1 MYKKVLLFFIIIST
15 QSILLP
21 CTTAIVSGKYTK
33 SGRPLLLKHR
43 DSGFEQNKLMF
54 FDDGKY
60 NYIGLVNSEEADV
73 KAVWGGVNSEG
84 FAIINSASYN
94 LKSDADTSKKEDMEG
109 VVMKLALEQCA
120 TVDDFKNMLLNMEKP
135 LGVEANFGVIDAKG
149 GAAYFETDNFSFNI
163 IDVNDKKNAPFGY
176 VIRTN
181 YSFVTDRKDGYG
193 YIRYNTA
200 NQLFYNAAMENNL
213 TVPFIL
219 KDVSRSLKHSLLEI
233 DLKENINFSESKEE
247 LLPFLDFIPRHSS
260 CATVVIEGVTPDE
273 SPELSTLWTILG
285 FQLTSVA
292 IPTWVKGG
300 EDLPKLLIA
309 DKSGNAPLCVKAL
322 KLKEELFPF
331 KYGNGGRY
339 INISKVINKEGSG
352 FIQKLEPLEN
362 KILDKTYNKLKIWR
376 KENNLPREEV
386 HNLYYWID
394 KEVSEF
400 YEKEFTLKNL
410 IED

>member
-1 MYKKVLLFFIIIST
+1 MYKKILLPLIFFTI
-15 QSILLP
+15 QSIIFP

-33 SGRPLLLKHR
+33 NGRPLLLKHR
-43 DSGFEQNKLMF
+43 DSGFEKNKLMF
-54 FDDGKY
+54 FEDGKY
-60 NYIGLVNSEEADV
+60 NYIGLVNSEDSDGEE
-73 KAVWGGVNSEG
+73 VWGGVNSEG

-94 LKSDADTSKKEDMEG
+94 LKPKSDTSTVEDREG
-109 VVMKLALEQCA
+109 IVMKMALQKCA
-120 TVDDFKNMLLNMEKP
+120 TVEDFKNMLLNMKKP

-181 YSFVTDRKDGYG
+181 YSFITDRKDGYG

-213 TVPFIL
+213 SVPFIL

-233 DLKENINFSESKEE
+233 DLKKDITFSESKEK
-247 LLPFLDFIPRHSS
+247 LMPFQDFIPRHGS
-260 CATVVIEGVTPDE
+260 CATVVIEGVTPE
-273 SPELSTLWTILG
+273 EEPELSTLWTILG

-292 IPTWVKGG
+292 IPTWVEGG
-300 EDLPKLLIA
+300 KELPKLLVA
-309 DKSGNAPLCVKAL
+309 DNSGNAPLCEKAL
-322 KLKEELFPF
+322 ELKEELFPF

-339 INISKVINKEGSG
+339 INISKVINKEKTG
-352 FIQKLEPLEN
+352 FVQKIEPLEN
-362 KILDKTYNKLKIWR
+362 KILNKTYNKLKKWR
-376 KENNLPREEV
+376 NENKLPKEEV

-394 KEVSEF
+394 KEVTEF
-400 YEKEFTLKNL
+400 YKKEFNK
-410 IED
+410 